1 VGRSLDNPIN
11 LSFGAGRLFRV
22 RIRIHVLF
30 VLGAV
35 VLLAQAFRDNPHG
48 GIMGIADSVGA
59 IGLLFLIV
67 LIHEFGHCFGC
78 RSTGGTADEILLWPL
93 GGLAMVAPP
102 HTPRAH
108 LITTLAGPAVNVV
121 FCILVAGILGVWTG
135 SFGAAPWNPFHPFEP
150 SFRGFDSWP
159 VQKWLVFFFGLN
171 YMLLLFNLAPVY
183 PLDGGRVLQAL
194 LWPKMGY
201 RRALMLASGV
211 GMVGAIGFGV
221 IGIFSGSYL
230 LFAIAFFGYFTCWQ
244 QRQQLKMALYED
256 TGSFGYDFSQG
267 YASLQ
272 ASERRGEPR
281 PSFFERRRAKKE
293 AARRLREQQQLESE
307 RRQVD
312 AILTKISRQ
321 GLESLTPRERRLLQ
335 KETERQGSS
344 RRPGE

>member
-1 VGRSLDNPIN
+1 MGRSLDNPIN
-11 LSFGAGRLFRV
+11 LSFGVGRLFRT
-22 RIRIHVLF
+22 RIRVHILF
-30 VLGAV
+30 VLGAI
-35 VLLAQAFRDNPHG
+35 VLLAQAFRENPHG
-48 GIMGIADSVGA
+48 GITDVVESLGA
-59 IGLLFLIV
+59 VGLLFLIV

-121 FCILVAGILGVWTG
+121 FCVLVAGILVVWTG

-150 SFRGFDSWP
+150 TFLGFDAWP
-159 VQKWLVFFFGLN
+159 VQKWLVYFFGLN
-171 YMLLLFNLAPVY
+171 YMLLLFNLAPVF
-183 PLDGGRVLQAL
+183 PLDGGRVLQIL
-194 LWPKMGY
+194 LWPRIGY
-201 RRALMLASGV
+201 RRALMFASGV

-221 IGIFSGSYL
+221 IGVFSGSYL

-256 TGSFGYDFSQG
+256 AGSFGYDFSQG
-267 YASLQ
+267 YTSLEAS
-272 ASERRGEPR
+272 AGRDEPR
-281 PSFFERRRAKKE
+281 RSFLARRRARKE

-307 RRQVD
+307 RRQID
-312 AILTKISRQ
+312 AILEKISRA

-335 KETERQGSS
+335 KETRRQGSS
-344 RRPGE
+344 GPPRE